1 MKKVSLLFISSIL
14 LVSCSGIDKQ
24 PGATAYGPVNSENQ
38 YGEASYTR
46 GWPSVES
53 QRRQD
58 TYKKMYEA
66 CNGKYK
72 IIKEEER
79 YQTINFKFECVN

>member
-1 MKKVSLLFISSIL
+1 MKKFVLLFISSL
-14 LVSCSGIDKQ
+14 LLIACSGIDKK
-24 PGATAYGPVNSENQ
+24 PGATAYGPVNADDH

-72 IIKEEER
+72 IIKEEEG
-79 YQTINFKFECVN
+79 YQTINFKFECIK